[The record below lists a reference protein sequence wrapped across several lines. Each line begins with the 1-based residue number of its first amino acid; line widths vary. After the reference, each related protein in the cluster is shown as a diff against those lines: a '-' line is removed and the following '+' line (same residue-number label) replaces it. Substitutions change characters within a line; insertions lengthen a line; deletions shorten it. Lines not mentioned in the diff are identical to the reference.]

1 MGHFKYKI
9 VSLVGKKR
17 IPFKVM
23 VKKHWAKERG
33 GGGEAVTAVKCSTL
47 LNIKAV
53 NPWLNHSLML
63 INLSSMLWI
72 PNFEFISVV
81 Y

>member
-23 VKKHWAKERG
+23 VKKH
-33 GGGEAVTAVKCSTL
+33 
-47 LNIKAV
+47 
-53 NPWLNHSLML
+53 
-63 INLSSMLWI
+63 
-72 PNFEFISVV
+72 
-81 Y
+81 